1 MAFIIPETKEVTT
14 WRGLHLFHFGM
25 SNCSQRVRI
34 MLEEKGLEWTSHYVD
49 IPKGDNLTEFYQG
62 INPNGVV
69 PTLVHDGRV
78 IIESTDILAYLDTL
92 DSARPGLFD
101 GPDIDDHLRD
111 QLIER
116 ANEAQTHIK
125 VLSFEYL
132 FKPIA
137 KKSRSELEELD
148 SKLRNREL
156 LEFHRRFSSKE
167 GLAPETLWQSICTM
181 HEHLHCLDVNL
192 QANAWLAGN
201 SFSIADIAW
210 IVNVHRLQLM
220 HFPMDDY
227 PSVLAWSNAL
237 RARPSY
243 VSALKRYEPSAALG
257 VVRFYS
263 WIRANFGSRAFSHA
277 PC

>member
-1 MAFIIPETKEVTT
+1 
-14 WRGLHLFHFGM
+14 M

-34 MLEEKGLEWTSHYVD
+34 MLEEKGLKWTSHYVD
-49 IPKGDNLTEFYQG
+49 IPKGDNLTDFYQG

-92 DSARPGLFD
+92 ESTHPSLFA
-101 GPDIDDHLRD
+101 GPDIENDLRD
-111 QLIER
+111 RLIDW
-116 ANEAQTHIK
+116 ANEAQAHIK

-132 FKPIA
+132 FKPVA
-137 KKSRSELEELD
+137 RKSRRELEELD
-148 SKLRNREL
+148 SKMRNREL
-156 LEFHRRFSSKE
+156 VQFHQRFSSKE
-167 GLAPETLWQSICTM
+167 GLAPETLWMSICAI
-181 HEHLHCLDVNL
+181 HEHLYFLEGSL
-192 QANAWLAGN
+192 QTGVWFAGD

-220 HFPMDDY
+220 HFPLGNY
-227 PSVLAWSNAL
+227 PSVLAWSIAL

-263 WIRANFGSRAFSHA
+263 WIRANFGRRAFSHA
-277 PC
+277 RC